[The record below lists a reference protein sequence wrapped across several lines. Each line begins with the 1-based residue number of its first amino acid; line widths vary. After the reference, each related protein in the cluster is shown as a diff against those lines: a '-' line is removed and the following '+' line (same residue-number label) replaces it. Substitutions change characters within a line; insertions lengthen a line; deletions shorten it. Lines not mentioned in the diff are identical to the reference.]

1 MSQPPWEC
9 WRQRLEAIAVA
20 IRRVG
25 GEVTSFHVDV
35 PAIPRE
41 VELVEARLGR
51 PLPIEFRKVVL
62 GFARRVEFRWRLPD
76 DATLPE
82 EFQEIFAGECG
93 WDLDDLVHQE
103 ASRQSWVD
111 ECFPNPD
118 DPYDR
123 VWHRKLGWYTV
134 TNGDSI
140 SFDTEHRRDPVV
152 YLSHEEGDGHGY
164 VLGDSFT
171 DYMDRLTRLACV
183 GAEDWQWTIFC
194 PSASS
199 GLDPDGPAAQRWRTW
214 LDLKLP
220 C

>member
-25 GEVTSFHVDV
+25 GEVTSFHMDV

-62 GFARRVEFRWRLPD
+62 GFARRVEFRWKLPD

-93 WDLDDLVHQE
+93 WDLDDLVRQE

-152 YLSHEEGDGHGY
+152 YLSHEEGDGHGRAGG
-164 VLGDSFT
+164 VEATARREHRPTATLGTARSRAGGLRGRESRGGCQGT
-171 DYMDRLTRLACV
+171 GGEG
-183 GAEDWQWTIFC
+183 GA
-194 PSASS
+194 
-199 GLDPDGPAAQRWRTW
+199 
-214 LDLKLP
+214 
-220 C
+220 